1 MLRYGPMYGPDV
13 TFLGVDPCTLEEP
26 GTYAGA
32 GVVILGAPFDGG
44 TSHRPGHRGVA
55 LCQRDGAVS
64 APPIP
69 PNTPAQAAVVRLVRQ
84 TGRARSS
91 LERTGSGVSGA
102 ARSTGS
108 GSPTGRSPTGVAA

>member
-32 GVVILGAPFDGG
+32 DAVILGAPFDGG
-44 TSHRPGHRGVA
+44 TSHRPGSPGRSA
-55 LCQRDGAVS
+55 L
-64 APPIP
+64 
-69 PNTPAQAAVVRLVRQ
+69 NTPAQAAVVRLVRQ